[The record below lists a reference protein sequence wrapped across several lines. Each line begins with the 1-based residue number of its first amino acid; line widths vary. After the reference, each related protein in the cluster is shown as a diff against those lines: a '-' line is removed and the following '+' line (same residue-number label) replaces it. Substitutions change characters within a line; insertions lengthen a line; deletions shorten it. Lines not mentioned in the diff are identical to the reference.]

1 MDHGRFLDPVPG
13 NEELGGA
20 WANTLAESRENASAC
35 ILLTLAYNVPRIALV
50 TCVTTPQNAC
60 RYLMAKPNR
69 QDDSSR
75 RDFLKGIT
83 TFPLLALLADG
94 LPLAAPGGALTGVS
108 AEPSHTRGEENKSHA
123 KKFVAIQIGG
133 RSFVD
138 EGVEQVL
145 DVLQEKAGVNV
156 LMSTVFTYGRGLAGR
171 QIPGQPLPDHGVK
184 EYDEIHG
191 GSYTALHA
199 EFRAKSPLQNV
210 RAPELGEF
218 DILADVIPKAKAR
231 GIQTYCLFEEAYN
244 PRLMPGFEK
253 IAEVDFNREIGGS
266 TCLNNPAAR
275 DFLTALVGDWFRHN
289 DLDGLMW
296 ESERQGP
303 FNDMIGA
310 HFGRFSAKSR
320 IFCFCRHCTGKA
332 LGQGINV
339 ERVHAGYAALGAWV
353 KQSLLP
359 GNRAGSRSFVSL
371 WRLLTEYPEIIA
383 WEKFWFR
390 SQEEVYALLYET
402 VKAISPKAQVGW
414 HIMHLVT
421 MSPFYQA
428 EQDYARIAKNA
439 DFIKPCPYNNCAGP
453 RFAQYV
459 RNIQSTVFRDF
470 TPEEVLEFHY
480 RLLGYEQEAP
490 LDRIPTAGMS
500 AAYVER
506 ETRRALHDVNGA
518 AAIYPGIDIDIPTAL
533 NEKRTQP
540 SDVKAAVLAALR
552 AGAPGVVLSRKYA
565 EMRLSNLAGAGEALR
580 ELA

>member
-1 MDHGRFLDPVPG
+1 MD
-13 NEELGGA
+13 
-20 WANTLAESRENASAC
+20 
-35 ILLTLAYNVPRIALV
+35 
-50 TCVTTPQNAC
+50 
-60 RYLMAKPNR
+60 KPNP

-75 RDFLKGIT
+75 RDFLKGLT
-83 TFPLLALLADG
+83 TFPLVALLGAKLPPATPVAALSG
-94 LPLAAPGGALTGVS
+94 LPTAAS
-108 AEPSHTRGEENKSHA
+108 STRGQDC

-138 EGVEQVL
+138 EGVEQAL
-145 DVLQEKAGVNV
+145 DVLQEKGGVNV
-156 LMSTVFTYGRGLAGR
+156 LMPTVFTYGRGLAGR
-171 QIPGQPLPDHGVK
+171 QVPGQPLPDHGAQ

-199 EFRAKSPLQNV
+199 EFRAKSPLQDV

-231 GIQTYCLFEEAYN
+231 GMQTYCLFEEAYN
-244 PRLMPGFEK
+244 LRLTPGFEK
-253 IAEVDFNREIGGS
+253 IAEVDLNGESGGS

-275 DFLTALVGDWFRHN
+275 NFLVALVEDWFRHN
-289 DLDGLMW
+289 DLDGMMW

-303 FNDMIGA
+303 FNNIIGA
-310 HFGRFSAKSR
+310 HFGRFTGNTR
-320 IFCFCRHCTGKA
+320 VFCFCRYCTGKA
-332 LGQGINV
+332 AAQGINV
-339 ERVHAGYAALGAWV
+339 ERARAGYGALDQWV
-353 KQSLLP
+353 KQSP
-359 GNRAGSRSFVSL
+359 RSESRAGSGSFVSL
-371 WRLLTEYPEIIA
+371 WRLLTEYPEVIS

-402 VKAISPKAQVGW
+402 VKAINPKAQVGW

-428 EQDYARIAKNA
+428 EQEYARIAKTA

-453 RFAQYV
+453 RFAQYI

-470 TPEEVLEFHY
+470 TLEEVLEFHY
-480 RLLGYEQEAP
+480 RLLGYEHEAT
-490 LDRIPTAGMS
+490 LDQLPTAGIS

-506 ETRRALHDVNGA
+506 ETCRALHDVNGV

-540 SDVKAAVLAALR
+540 SDVKAAVLAAFR

-565 EMRLSNLAGAGEALR
+565 EMRLSNLAAAGEALR